1 MWETLVHLVIILFF
15 YFDISVSYP
24 VSCELIYI
32 DLIATLESNQTIV
45 YLELTDNSGI
55 DPALVDEV
63 QSVLKTR
70 EITYFVDLMERVK
83 QNDPS
88 LTTLNLS
95 RMNIGLREDVLHMLD
110 SLTNSIYV
118 RKVDL
123 SLNAMDD
130 DCVSYISL
138 ALEDNISVTHLNLS
152 NNVIQSDGAECKC
165 AVLQ

>member
-1 MWETLVHLVIILFF
+1 
-15 YFDISVSYP
+15 
-24 VSCELIYI
+24 
-32 DLIATLESNQTIV
+32 LIATLESNQTIV

-63 QSVLKTR
+63 RSMLKAR
-70 EITYFVDLMERVK
+70 ENTYFVDLMERVK

-88 LTTLNLS
+88 LMTLDLS

-110 SLTNSIYV
+110 SLTNSIFV

-123 SLNAMDD
+123 SSSAMDD

-138 ALEDNISVTHLNLS
+138 ALEDNTSVTNLNLS

>member
-1 MWETLVHLVIILFF
+1 
-15 YFDISVSYP
+15 
-24 VSCELIYI
+24 
-32 DLIATLESNQTIV
+32 LIATLESNQTIV

-63 QSVLKTR
+63 RSMLKAR
-70 EITYFVDLMERVK
+70 ENTYFVDLMERVK

-88 LTTLNLS
+88 LTTLDLS

-110 SLTNSIYV
+110 SLTNSIFV

-123 SLNAMDD
+123 SSSAMDD

-138 ALEDNISVTHLNLS
+138 ALEDNTSVTNLNLS

>member
-1 MWETLVHLVIILFF
+1 
-15 YFDISVSYP
+15 
-24 VSCELIYI
+24 
-32 DLIATLESNQTIV
+32 LIATLESNQTIV

-63 QSVLKTR
+63 RSMLKAR
-70 EITYFVDLMERVK
+70 ENTYFVDLMERVK

-88 LTTLNLS
+88 LTTLDLS

-110 SLTNSIYV
+110 SLTNSIFV

-123 SLNAMDD
+123 SSSAMDD

-138 ALEDNISVTHLNLS
+138 ALEDNTSVTNLNLS
-152 NNVIQSDGAECKC
+152 NNIIQSDGAECKC

>member
-1 MWETLVHLVIILFF
+1 MWETLVYLVIILFLLW
-15 YFDISVSYP
+15 YFCILPSFIWTH
-24 VSCELIYI
+24 LYI

-63 QSVLKTR
+63 RSKLKAR
-70 EITYFVDLMERVK
+70 ENTYFVDLMERVK

-88 LTTLNLS
+88 LMTLDLS

-118 RKVDL
+118 QKVDL
-123 SLNAMDD
+123 SSSAMDD

-138 ALEDNISVTHLNLS
+138 ALEDNTSVTNLNLS

>member
-1 MWETLVHLVIILFF
+1 
-15 YFDISVSYP
+15 
-24 VSCELIYI
+24 
-32 DLIATLESNQTIV
+32 LIATLESNQTIV

-63 QSVLKTR
+63 RSKLKAR
-70 EITYFVDLMERVK
+70 ENTYFVDLMERVK

-88 LTTLNLS
+88 LMTLDLS

-118 RKVDL
+118 QKVDL
-123 SLNAMDD
+123 SSSAMDD

-138 ALEDNISVTHLNLS
+138 ALEDNTSVTNLNLS

>member
-1 MWETLVHLVIILFF
+1 
-15 YFDISVSYP
+15 
-24 VSCELIYI
+24 
-32 DLIATLESNQTIV
+32 LIATLESNQTIV

-63 QSVLKTR
+63 RSMLKAR
-70 EITYFVDLMERVK
+70 ENTYFVDLMERVK

-88 LTTLNLS
+88 LMTLDLS

-118 RKVDL
+118 QKVDL
-123 SLNAMDD
+123 SSSAMDD

-138 ALEDNISVTHLNLS
+138 ALEDNTSVTNLNLS